1 MTQLAL
7 LLTLGLIGLV
17 AAFAL
22 GRLELRRGAV
32 APTVKRIE
40 GAVDRACQ
48 AVLWRSGKRAL
59 LLLLVPALGLITG
72 SLLWS
77 APNGAVSPAGR
88 ATFCGVALLIGALS
102 ALLHARLVLAFG
114 VRACSAA
121 AAPAAR
127 GSALALRPL
136 LRGSGA
142 AAVFGEGLGLIGLG
156 GSFCLLYAVRGGFAQ
171 SAGSAELVREVVR
184 LLPAFALGAAVSAL
198 ALAREGGALATA
210 ALVGGGQTV
219 EREAGLP
226 ALDPRNPATLAELI
240 GAQVGG
246 LLPRALVGYVA
257 GLGASVGA
265 AVLALGGSGTS
276 QAGAFRLLLLLLIV
290 RAFGVIGSM
299 CGVFAARSEEHE
311 SAESALWRGQLTALA
326 VSAFGAAAGLYWLR
340 IEATASLLIACAA
353 GLLVASSVSRLAWL
367 PLRRGAGP
375 ARETAE
381 ARNLSEGAAIAL
393 GAGSGL
399 TTLLPALLL
408 PALGLWLLE
417 GLRGAALA
425 GASPAPAALLVAF
438 VAGLI
443 ATLPLSLAV
452 NGLGLLADA
461 SQTVGV
467 LAQLGEHRRGNLR
480 LDEVS
485 SIGGG
490 AAGAHAS
497 LALAASLLLGLFALG
512 DGAPAASSAAS
523 LGPPLSA
530 ALAGIT
536 LVLLFAARSARAA
549 LLGARVVADEV
560 RRQLRGA
567 AARSGG
573 PPAADFTPSYKACV
587 DTALASSSESS
598 LWLPGGAL
606 LAPFVLGALSAL
618 LGNVLPRS
626 ALLGFACAAVL
637 SGMVFVLSSRATR
650 AALRE
655 ARLRSRSSDPNA
667 GSAGAALSSFG
678 DLLGVA
684 AATGVEALIGT
695 IALSTLSLPFLFG

>member
-22 GRLELRRGAV
+22 GRLELRRGVV

-48 AVLWRSGKRAL
+48 AVLWRSGKRTLVL
-59 LLLLVPALGLITG
+59 LVVPALALVTG
-72 SLLWS
+72 SLLLS
-77 APNGAVSPAGR
+77 APGGAVSPAGR
-88 ATFCGVALLIGALS
+88 AAFCGVALFAGALS
-102 ALLHARLVLAFG
+102 AFLHARLVLGFG

-121 AAPAAR
+121 ASAAAR

-136 LRGSGA
+136 LRASGA
-142 AAVFGEGLGLIGLG
+142 AAVFGEGLGLLGLG
-156 GSFCLLYAVRGGFAQ
+156 ASFCLLYAVRGGFAQ
-171 SAGSAELVREVVR
+171 SAGSIDLVREVVR

-198 ALAREGGALATA
+198 ALAREGGALAAA
-210 ALVGGGQTV
+210 ALVGGGQTL
-219 EREAGLP
+219 ERESALP

-265 AVLALGGSGTS
+265 AVLSLGGAGASHP
-276 QAGAFRLLLLLLIV
+276 GAFRLLLLLLVV

-299 CGVFAARSEEHE
+299 CGVFAARAEEHE

-326 VSAFGAAAGLYWLR
+326 VSVFGAAAGLYWLR
-340 IEATASLLIACAA
+340 LEGTASLLIACAA
-353 GLLVASSVSRLAWL
+353 GLVVASSVSRLAWL

-381 ARNLSEGAAIAL
+381 ARTMSEGAAIAL

-399 TTLLPALLL
+399 SSLLPALLL

-417 GLRGAALA
+417 GLRGAALG
-425 GASPAPAALLVAF
+425 GASPTAPTLLVAF
-438 VAGLI
+438 VAGLV

-461 SQTVGV
+461 AQTVAA
-467 LAQLGEHRRGNLR
+467 LAQLGEQRRGNLR

-497 LALAASLLLGLFALG
+497 LALAASLLLGLFALA
-512 DGAPAASSAAS
+512 DGAPSASPAP

-536 LVLLFAARSARAA
+536 LVLLFAARSARGA
-549 LLGARVVADEV
+549 LLGARVVGDEV

-567 AARSGG
+567 TARAGT
-573 PPAADFTPSYKACV
+573 PPAPDFTPSYKACV
-587 DTALASSSESS
+587 DSALASSSESS
-598 LWLPGGAL
+598 LWLPSAAL

-626 ALLGFACAAVL
+626 ALLGFACSAVL
-637 SGMVFVLSSRATR
+637 SGLVFVLSSRATR

-655 ARLRSRSSDPNA
+655 ARQRSRGSEANA
-667 GSAGAALSSFG
+667 GSTGAALSSFG
-678 DLLGVA
+678 DLLGIA

>member
-1 MTQLAL
+1 VTQLAL

-22 GRLELRRGAV
+22 GRLELRRGLV

-48 AVLWRSGKRAL
+48 AVLWRGGKRAL
-59 LLLLVPALGLITG
+59 LLLSVPALALVTG
-72 SLLWS
+72 SLLLS
-77 APNGAVSPAGR
+77 APGGAVSPAGR

-121 AAPAAR
+121 AAAAAR

-156 GSFCLLYAVRGGFAQ
+156 ASFCLLYAVRGGFAQ

-184 LLPAFALGAAVSAL
+184 LLPAFALGAAVTAL
-198 ALAREGGALATA
+198 AMAREGGALATA

-219 EREAGLP
+219 EREAALP

-246 LLPRALVGYVA
+246 LMPRALVGYVA

-265 AVLALGGSGTS
+265 AVLSLSGSGAS

-353 GLLVASSVSRLAWL
+353 GLLVASCVSRLAWL

-399 TTLLPALLL
+399 TSLLPALLL

-417 GLRGAALA
+417 GLRGAAL
-425 GASPAPAALLVAF
+425 GSASPAPAALLVAF

-461 SQTVGV
+461 SQTVAV
-467 LAQLGEHRRGNLR
+467 LAQLGEHRRGSLR

-512 DGAPAASSAAS
+512 DSAPSSAPAP

-530 ALAGIT
+530 ALVGIT
-536 LVLLFAARSARAA
+536 LVLLFAARSARGA

-560 RRQLRGA
+560 RRQLRAAGA
-567 AARSGG
+567 RTGT

-598 LWLPGGAL
+598 LWLPGAAL

-637 SGMVFVLSSRATR
+637 SGLVFVLSSRATR

-655 ARLRSRSSDPNA
+655 ARLRSRNSESNA

-678 DLLGVA
+678 DLLGIA